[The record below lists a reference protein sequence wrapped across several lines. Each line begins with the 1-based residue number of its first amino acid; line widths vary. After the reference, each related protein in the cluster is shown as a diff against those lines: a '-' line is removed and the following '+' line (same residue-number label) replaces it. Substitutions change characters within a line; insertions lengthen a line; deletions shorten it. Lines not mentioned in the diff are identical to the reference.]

1 MSAGPATAAPL
12 PHERAGTGPPL
23 LLLHGALVDRAYWRE
38 RIPAL
43 AARHEVIACDL
54 PGHGESP
61 ALAGPTSVAAMAA
74 DVLATLDAL
83 ALPAV
88 AVVGHSLGGMV
99 AQELALF
106 APGRVAALVLA
117 DTWCRPRGYLFE
129 PVPFRTVYLH
139 WALRAFPVASMVE
152 LMALGV
158 ATRTPAIAP
167 YARQVMGRYVDERE
181 AFLHIWD
188 AATDWDSDAR
198 VGAIACPTL
207 VVASDDYPFTALQS
221 RRLATAIPGARLAV
235 LPGTGH
241 WLSWDNPAAFDEAVT
256 GFLAGAGR

>member
-1 MSAGPATAAPL
+1 MSAAPATLAPL
-12 PHERAGTGPPL
+12 PHDRAGSGPPL

-38 RIPAL
+38 RVPAL
-43 AARHEVIACDL
+43 AAGREVIACDL
-54 PGHGESP
+54 PGHGAAP

-83 ALPAV
+83 DLPAV
-88 AVVGHSLGGMV
+88 AVLGHSLGGMV
-99 AQELALF
+99 AQELALI
-106 APGRVAALVLA
+106 APGRVTALVLA
-117 DTWCRPRGYLFE
+117 DTWCRPRGYLLE

-139 WALRAFPVASMVE
+139 WALRAFPVAQLVE

-158 ATRTPAIAP
+158 ALRTPAIAP
-167 YARQVMGRYVDERE
+167 YARQVMGRYVGERE

-198 VGAIACPTL
+198 LGAIACPTL
-207 VVASDDYPFTALQS
+207 VVASDGYPFTAVQS
-221 RRLATAIPGARLAV
+221 GRLAAGIPGARLAV

-241 WLSWDNPAAFDEAVT
+241 WLSWDNPAAFDAAVT
-256 GFLAGAGR
+256 GFLAAVGQ